1 MKYRITG
8 KLMAKEKKNFS
19 RQVEASSEKMARH
32 QIFSFFGNVYRLPRR
47 KITIE
52 TVKKLE

>member
-8 KLMAKEKKNFS
+8 KIMAKEEKKFS
-19 RQVEASSEKMARH
+19 RQVEASSEKMAKH

-52 TVKKLE
+52 AVKKLE